1 MTSRV
6 RYQNTSNGKGKK
18 IRRRATAKTDRK
30 NLPEAYLSVTLHPAG
45 NKWFK
50 DVKSSGHRDYDL
62 FTFKGILSGDDP
74 SHSKWGLTDS
84 TAAKKQSD
92 EEHWYDRIHGINA
105 SGPSLSSLTS
115 AHGPDN
121 QTAIQSLFND
131 GPHID
136 FLEDACDGI
145 TIVSTKLRT
154 PGAGVGTGRD
164 LYKFNV
170 VFSQA
175 RLARINP
182 GAAAV
187 YAQGGPVVDPAGQGD
202 QPYDFFVHDPNQTTP
217 QQDPSGVGNPEGL
230 PMFSL
235 ELRENA
241 IKVPNIRSFLRL
253 VREHVRGD
261 ETSTRTGAPPGDFNK
276 YQEAHLFRQMLA
288 RYYINLVNSKVE
300 GRMLEPM
307 FCFIRR
313 KEDGKTLFDHKYCI
327 FGYWFGVRNFDVKS
341 EWPLKDNAEVKVKG
355 ARGATQTLRF
365 QDVKASLIKF
375 SGFLHLGRSTLVNIR
390 ELELSAALNHIPGLF
405 TSQTIATAVPP
416 IPAMSWFIADGVA
429 VAVAVPQPTGEY
441 AAAFATPAVKSATLQ
456 KDIQAYCTSL
466 YTLMNVLNNSPT
478 HTLGAGD
485 LQRFTLNSKILVS
498 CIGTRITGAIDGLD
512 VSGVI
517 NPLIIS
523 QLTADIRELLDKHKM
538 LTKRYIAP
546 ALIEIIN
553 PVSLPEANYKR
564 IVANIEDTDKK
575 ISLLSAN
582 VGLQVAKI
590 FEKLQKQSNDKKI
603 LTKRLMITFKPDVR
617 DTKIY
622 TFTKKGNLFGASRT
636 STKGFTNCDLL
647 NGTPKGAITIVVGD
661 TKRSGSSFIDRS
673 TWIDAYRF
681 FQFNGLDLAA
691 DDTIAEIGDSY
702 GLFGTTMI
710 AQAATRRAIGHGVRE
725 DGTIAGLV
733 ATCHAAQDYLNS
745 LLGNGNITP
754 PPYVQMED
762 QDVISG
768 DASPGQLWGA
778 DAMVGTPGFRKQH
791 TDKRLTMAEWRK
803 IYYLLHENCGVGIQ
817 GNDPAARCLPYAGA
831 AGAAGSPGPDGGYY
845 NATAACGWNQIPRG
859 LGVVT
864 NANFKRPL
872 APPAAIQVPNN
883 GTDPIRGIQD
893 HPTLGFVLNDFDMPL
908 PQSTNA
914 AGVVAQHP
922 YDANMH
928 HYNTLIAKNYP
939 SVFQNIG
946 GVGFQFGVYMC
957 AAPIIN
963 ALIAGPAV
971 ASTLNGVTAL
981 DPVGSNNYQSF
992 MLVAA
997 AGAGPVTGAAGTGAD
1012 NVAMRNTYKQDIQ
1025 LTLDL
1030 VKTATRRAQSLL
1042 KIKQSHMM
1050 ANAMHTATG
1059 RQVSRHALTTTAP
1072 HPGTIMDR
1080 SLDNITWGNR
1090 MVEIGNKIANIIN
1103 FYFLASM
1110 NSTNYGLAAGAL
1122 PATIPAMCRTWMRIF
1137 GAHIGAN
1144 NVILTANGTALVYGL
1159 GVAPFPNVLNNVV
1172 NSGWLNINP
1181 AVYVAPVA
1189 GVALGIPDGQLLAVF
1204 RACSAQ
1210 AGPGGALNMN
1220 QAGVAAPVDVQ
1231 ALKTIVTRPYIVR
1244 EINALMTLIKA
1255 EVLSQQNKCVLLAN
1269 IYSAYNP
1276 NAAFAPG
1283 GGGGILAWSKSMLPT
1298 VGPVLEMRNAGGAH
1312 LQIPPYI
1319 PISPAIVPQN
1329 SVIANSS
1336 NNDHGLLRVLIAQCR
1351 RLLARVNGADE
1362 TYQADLDAVH
1372 PENPNN
1378 YTNIYG
1384 AGGDGANAPGGPNNK
1399 LRHRLLW
1406 LHRDTLK
1413 GLADDL
1419 HRDLGLMD
1427 LRADSSL
1434 MQNHAVTFGT
1444 YVNAYK
1450 RYISNVPKFFKA
1462 CYNAGLTFQMLL
1474 PRFGFILEAHVPAAP
1489 VAGAVPPM
1497 LAALAGPA
1505 AAVPVGSQYRVNLP
1519 AAPAPQGMNIGEVCL
1534 LFSQFGVTA
1543 AGASNGVSVPGQTEY
1558 RNEIEPVGSNYQI
1571 CDDRL
1576 NCPLATYGNVFC
1588 VQEDGAK
1595 VLVNPGDDRSK
1606 FSEMESI
1613 FNKLKERKTGRT
1625 PYTQHANAA
1634 PLPAPG
1640 ISANL
1645 PICRLGTTNNYIV
1658 QNPLYDAMINTPVLV
1673 ANLNGAHTGGAPS
1686 NSDIVN
1692 FAQYGAAVVLGG
1704 GFKYTIGPVS
1714 KNGAGANRVADPT
1727 VHGVG
1732 ANFMAG
1738 TSLYPG
1744 VNALN
1749 GGTLVAC
1756 ELFSGFQMCEGKKD
1770 DNTALTV
1777 VERGSGLLDDGTF
1790 IDKIRPYSINAYPE
1804 LYGRAWDGGEPRCFG
1819 GRVRLAN
1826 YTNPYSINATTL
1838 VRMRTLQ
1845 ELTTVQV
1852 TQGAVGPGVL
1862 AIVPAVGALRNQAAG
1877 GFTAVLNHNNGPPTA
1892 GQMFPVNSRKDAFLD
1907 MIYKEPVAPVAPHI
1921 PSACE
1926 YFEKITSHVG
1936 NLSNID
1942 DFFTVGVATLDIKQ
1956 IAQAGGGS
1964 SAQFGGSAK
1973 LCYGS
1978 YVNYFNQ
1985 LYKTNPKLAKK
1996 QMKQLFKKIK

>member
-92 EEHWYDRIHGINA
+92 EEHWYDRIHGVNA

-121 QTAIQSLFND
+121 QTAIQSLFKN

-187 YAQGGPVVDPAGQGD
+187 YAQGGPVVGPTRQGD

-416 IPAMSWFIADGVA
+416 IPAMSWFIAGGVG

-441 AAAFATPAVKSATLQ
+441 TAAFATPAVKSATLQ
-456 KDIQAYCTSL
+456 GDIQAYCTSL

-553 PVSLPEANYKR
+553 PESLPDANYKR

-661 TKRSGSSFIDRS
+661 TKRSGASFIDRS

-768 DASPGQLWGA
+768 DASPGQLWAA

-817 GNDPAARCLPYAGA
+817 GNDPAAICLPY
-831 AGAAGSPGPDGGYY
+831 AGAAGSPGPDGAANY

-859 LGVVT
+859 LGIHP
-864 NANFKRPL
+864 AGIFDFKRPL
-872 APPAAIQVPNN
+872 VPPAIITVPNN
-883 GTDPIRGIQD
+883 GTFPIRGIQAR
-893 HPTLGFVLNDFDMPL
+893 PTLGFVLNDFDMPR
-908 PQSTNA
+908 PQSTNTVGG
-914 AGVVAQHP
+914 GVVAQHP
-922 YDANMH
+922 YVAAMH

-946 GVGFQFGVYMC
+946 GVGFQFGVYTC
-957 AAPIIN
+957 AAPISN
-963 ALIAGPAV
+963 VLITDPNIIV
-971 ASTLNGVTAL
+971 TNNGVTAL

-997 AGAGPVTGAAGTGAD
+997 AGAGPVTGIVGTGAD

-1050 ANAMHTATG
+1050 ASAMHAATG

-1110 NSTNYGLAAGAL
+1110 NSTNYGLAAAPL
-1122 PATIPAMCRTWMRIF
+1122 TVIAMCRAWMHIF
-1137 GAHIGAN
+1137 GAHDGGVN
-1144 NVILTANGTALVYGL
+1144 NEILTANGTPLRYGL
-1159 GVAPFPNVLNNVV
+1159 GVPPPPVLNNVA
-1172 NSGWLNINP
+1172 NSGWLNLNP
-1181 AVYVAPVA
+1181 YVYATPVNA
-1189 GVALGIPDGQLLAVF
+1189 VALGIPNGQLLAVF

-1210 AGPGGALNMN
+1210 AGPGGSLNMN
-1220 QAGVAAPVDVQ
+1220 QEGVAAPVDVQ

-1255 EVLSQQNKCVLLAN
+1255 EVLSRQNKCVLLAN

-1276 NAAFAPG
+1276 QAAHVNIP
-1283 GGGGILAWSKSMLPT
+1283 AWNKSMLPT
-1298 VGPVLEMRNAGGAH
+1298 GNVFEMLNNGGPN

-1319 PISPAIVPQN
+1319 PISRQIVPQN

-1336 NNDHGLLRVLIAQCR
+1336 NNNHGLLRVLIAQCR
-1351 RLLARVNGADE
+1351 RLLARVNGAAP
-1362 TYQADLDAVH
+1362 TNQADLDAVH

-1378 YTNIYG
+1378 YANIYG
-1384 AGGDGANAPGGPNNK
+1384 AGTDGANAVGGPNNK

-1427 LRADSSL
+1427 LNVDSSL
-1434 MQNHAVTFGT
+1434 MQNNAVTFGT

-1450 RYISNVPKFFKA
+1450 RYISNVPKLFKA

-1474 PRFGFILEAHVPAAP
+1474 PRFGFILEEHAVAGAP
-1489 VAGAVPPM
+1489 VAVPPM
-1497 LAALAGPA
+1497 LDALAGPA
-1505 AAVPVGSQYRVNLP
+1505 ATAGAINQFRVNRP
-1519 AAPAPQGMNIGEVCL
+1519 AGAPGSMDIREVCL

-1543 AGASNGVSVPGQTEY
+1543 AGASNRASVEEQEHY
-1558 RNEIEPVGSNYQI
+1558 RNEMEPVGSNYQV

-1613 FNKLKERKTGRT
+1613 FTKLKERKTGRT
-1625 PYTQHANAA
+1625 PYTQHANAD
-1634 PLPAPG
+1634 PALALG
-1640 ISANL
+1640 IRANL
-1645 PICRLGTTNNYIV
+1645 PICRLGATNNYIV
-1658 QNPLYDAMINTPVLV
+1658 QNPLYDAMINTPVLLAALHG
-1673 ANLNGAHTGGAPS
+1673 ANTTAGDNNS
-1686 NSDIVN
+1686 NIVN
-1692 FAQYGAAVVLGG
+1692 FAQYGHGVVPVG
-1704 GFKYTIGPVS
+1704 GFKYTIAPAA
-1714 KNGAGANRVADPT
+1714 KNGFGAANRVADPT
-1727 VHGVG
+1727 ENVMVR
-1732 ANFMAG
+1732 NFMTGASQYPSAAAG
-1738 TSLYPG
+1738 
-1744 VNALN
+1744 N

-1756 ELFSGFQMCEGKKD
+1756 ELFSGFQVCEGTKD
-1770 DNTALTV
+1770 DNNALNV
-1777 VERGSGLLDDGTF
+1777 VERGHGLLDQGIF
-1790 IDKIRPYSINAYPE
+1790 IDKIRPYSINSYPE
-1804 LYGRAWDGGEPRCFG
+1804 LYNRAWDGGEPRCFC
-1819 GRVRLAN
+1819 GRVRLEN

-1838 VRMRTLQ
+1838 VRMRTLE
-1845 ELTTVQV
+1845 ELTTVQN
-1852 TQGAVGPGVL
+1852 TQNVVGPGVR
-1862 AIVPAVGALRNQAAG
+1862 APVTVAGAASSSLRNQSVG
-1877 GFTAVLNHNNGPPTA
+1877 GFAAALNHNNGPPT
-1892 GQMFPVNSRKDAFLD
+1892 GNVMIDENSQKDAFLD
-1907 MIYKEPVAPVAPHI
+1907 MIYSEPVAVPATPHI

-1926 YFEKITSHVG
+1926 YFEKITSHVV
-1936 NLSNID
+1936 NLSDID

-1996 QMKQLFKKIK
+1996 QMKKLFKKIK